1 MANLKTHLTDAICS
15 RARPGPR
22 EYALRDERQACLSLR
37 VRPSGTKT
45 WEVRERSNGLPVRST
60 LGTFPAMGVKA
71 ARMAAVAFLAGD
83 RKPARQSVTFREL
96 CAQHELRH
104 AAKLKP
110 SGLRAYRSY
119 VRLQLLPAFGSCPID
134 TITRRDVVS
143 WFERY
148 GMTSPGG
155 ANRALGILSQMLTSA
170 QRWDMLPPD
179 WSNPAVGIRLNR
191 RRAIGT
197 FLSRA
202 QMARLGS
209 VLTRRSN
216 IGCPA
221 AGVLEALLLTGCRV
235 GEILSLRW
243 EDVRPDRLRLRDS
256 KTGARDVPMGTAA
269 RRFFTSYRRRRTAAR
284 GRHKVFQFGG
294 AVPYERVRTVWL
306 SVRKEAHLPGTLRIH
321 DLRHSFASHAIMAGE
336 SLFTVSRLLGHKRI
350 QTTARYAHLA
360 DDTLRASAERIG
372 MLILDQV
379 EPSTRRRKEP
389 TTPTKTG
396 GGAS

>member
-1 MANLKTHLTDAICS
+1 MANLKTRLTDAICN
-15 RARPGPR
+15 RARPATR
-22 EYALRDERQACLSLR
+22 EYALRDERQASLILR

-45 WEVRERSNGLPVRST
+45 WEVRERTKGVSVRST
-60 LGTFPAMGVKA
+60 LGAFPSMGVKA
-71 ARMAAVAFLAGD
+71 ARKAAVAFLAGD
-83 RKPARQSVTFREL
+83 RKPVRQCGTFREL
-96 CAQHELRH
+96 CGQHELRH
-104 AAKLKP
+104 AANLKP
-110 SGLRAYRSY
+110 SGLRTYRSY

-134 TITRRDVVS
+134 TITRRDVAS
-143 WFERY
+143 WYERY
-148 GMTSPGG
+148 GLTSPGG

-191 RRAIGT
+191 RRTIGT
-197 FLSRA
+197 FLSKP

-209 VLTRRSN
+209 VLARRSN

-221 AGVLEALLLTGCRV
+221 TGVLEALLLTGCRV

-243 EDVRPDRLRLRDS
+243 EDVRPDRLRLHDS
-256 KTGARDVPMGTAA
+256 KTGARDVPLGTAA
-269 RRFFTSYRRRRTAAR
+269 RRFFTSYRRRRSSAC
-284 GRHKVFQFGG
+284 GRHKVFQFGE
-294 AVPYERVRTVWL
+294 AMPYARVRTVWL
-306 SVRKEAHLPGTLRIH
+306 SVRKEAQLPGTLRIH

-350 QTTARYAHLA
+350 RTTARYAHLA
-360 DDTLRASAERIG
+360 DDTLRASVERIG

-379 EPSTRRRKEP
+379 EPPPRQHNAPSAR
-389 TTPTKTG
+389 TKTD

>member
-1 MANLKTHLTDAICS
+1 MANLKTRLTDAICS
-15 RARPGPR
+15 RARPGTR
-22 EYALRDERQACLSLR
+22 EYALRDERQPCLSLR

-45 WEVRERSNGLPVRST
+45 WEVRERTNGVPVRSA
-60 LGTFPAMGVKA
+60 LGTFPSMGVKA

-83 RKPARQSVTFREL
+83 RKPVRRSATFREL

-104 AAKLKP
+104 AESLKP
-110 SGLRAYRSY
+110 SGLRTYRTY
-119 VRLQLLPAFGSCPID
+119 VRLQLLPAFGASPID
-134 TITRRDVVS
+134 TIARRDIVC

-170 QRWDMLPPD
+170 QRWDMLPAD
-179 WSNPAVGIRLNR
+179 WSNPTVGIRLNR

-197 FLSRA
+197 FLSKP

-209 VLTRRSN
+209 VLARRSH

-221 AGVLEALLLTGCRV
+221 ASVLEALLLTGCRI

-256 KTGARDVPMGTAA
+256 KTGARDVPLGTAA
-269 RRFFTSYRRRRTAAR
+269 RRFFISYRRRRSAAR

-306 SVRKEAHLPGTLRIH
+306 SVRKEAQLPATLRIH

-372 MLILDQV
+372 ALILDQV
-379 EPSTRRRKEP
+379 EPPPRQRNAPSAR
-389 TTPTKTG
+389 TKTD